1 MLKRVEDF
9 RAGRW
14 SALLQAARATGVSS
28 SGSRP
33 PEDAASRAVRARERA
48 CAQVRRGELSR
59 ARQTLTGAPLAPGNE
74 ETLRQLRDPAR
85 RPPELRRQLP
95 DGIHSFRPE
104 HPVQL
109 PPGMVADALRS
120 AKRGSAA
127 GATAEHYKLLLEDE
141 EALALF
147 TQTASLLASADAP
160 DSVWAALSLSR
171 LTALAKPQGGVR
183 GIATGDALRRL
194 VSRALARQFA
204 DVFDR
209 ATRPY
214 QFALQAR
221 AGTDCLAAM
230 LRAAVE
236 LDGSATVISLDGRSA
251 YDTVSRAAFLGKLRE
266 VAPSLV
272 PFVRAF
278 YGRDSRYLWWDS
290 EGTRHD
296 VPQGEG
302 CEQGDPLAP
311 ALYALGQHDAL
322 VAAASRL
329 ADGDFLAAFLDD
341 LYVVTSPERARE
353 GYDVVTGLV
362 EERAGVAAN
371 QGKTRVF
378 NLTGGPAP
386 PGIAELGPDVWCGSG
401 MAEGRGFTALGTP
414 IGSAEYVARGTL
426 QRLESERALLD
437 ELPLLP
443 DLQTAWL
450 LLLFCASP
458 RAQHVLRTVPPEQSA
473 AYASA
478 HEDAVWH
485 TLQRLLGEPGAVTP
499 EWAAAREV
507 AFLPA
512 SMGGLGLLRATRVS
526 PAAYWAAWA
535 DALPVMR
542 QRRPEAAA
550 RCARELSVGDEA
562 AAPSLRAAALAGEAL
577 DGAGWAGRPGWAELA
592 GRRPPRPT
600 TAIRRSGRTR

>member
-1 MLKRVEDF
+1 MYALQALHAGSPPAGATRERAWKLFLLVPRLLLARPPASGSVGKAALLKRVEDF

-59 ARQTLTGAPLAPGNE
+59 ARQTLTSAPLAPGNE

-127 GATAEHYKLLLEDE
+127 GLSGATAEHYKLLLEDE

-341 LYVVTSPERARE
+341 LIYVVTSSVRA
-353 GYDVVTGLV
+353 
-362 EERAGVAAN
+362 
-371 QGKTRVF
+371 K
-378 NLTGGPAP
+378 
-386 PGIAELGPDVWCGSG
+386 
-401 MAEGRGFTALGTP
+401 GTT
-414 IGSAEYVARGTL
+414 S
-426 QRLESERALLD
+426 S
-437 ELPLLP
+437 
-443 DLQTAWL
+443 
-450 LLLFCASP
+450 
-458 RAQHVLRTVPPEQSA
+458 
-473 AYASA
+473 
-478 HEDAVWH
+478 
-485 TLQRLLGEPGAVTP
+485 
-499 EWAAAREV
+499 
-507 AFLPA
+507 PA
-512 SMGGLGLLRATRVS
+512 SGRSMRGWQQTRAKRGCSTS
-526 PAAYWAAWA
+526 PAA
-535 DALPVMR
+535 
-542 QRRPEAAA
+542 
-550 RCARELSVGDEA
+550 
-562 AAPSLRAAALAGEAL
+562 LRHRG
-577 DGAGWAGRPGWAELA
+577 
-592 GRRPPRPT
+592 
-600 TAIRRSGRTR
+600 